1 MGKRI
6 WIVNYY
12 TGTPESANNPRY
24 VQFSYYFRQAG
35 YDVLT
40 FNADHESGSD
50 RPLFTRKNYGDYPYV
65 HVKVPHYVGNGLGR
79 MYSIFKFA
87 WSIYRH
93 AYDLERPDVILHNV
107 HAPFDFPVVLAAK
120 KVKARYISEVW
131 DLWPDNFVNFGLI
144 SAHNPVM
151 KLFYRVERWIYEHA
165 DQLVFTIPG
174 AQYYLKRKGWT
185 TETGGRISLS
195 RVHYINNGVDL
206 AQFDADRAA
215 YPRPDEDLNRD
226 GIYKIIYM
234 GTISFANHV
243 EKLIDAAAILAADK
257 KFEFFIYGDGSDRDR
272 LEEYTAQHHIANVHF
287 KEKHIPLCEVAWV
300 VSQATVNVMTYEK
313 GFGYMGVSSGK
324 LFQYLAAGKPIV
336 CNIDIKYDDVITDH
350 HLGVARD
357 MDSAAD
363 LAAEIKRL
371 AEQPQTEYDAMC
383 QRVRHT
389 AERFDYQELAA
400 QELQVIESALLSTEK

>member
-1 MGKRI
+1 MMGKRI

-12 TGTPESANNPRY
+12 TGTPGDASNPRY

-35 YDVLT
+35 YDVIT
-40 FNADHESGSD
+40 FNADYNVGTD
-50 RPLFTRKNYGDYPYV
+50 TPLFTKRHYGEYKYV
-65 HVKVPHYVGNGLGR
+65 HVRAPHYTGNGLKR
-79 MYSIFKFA
+79 VFSIFIFA

-93 AYDLERPDVILHNV
+93 ADEFERPDIILHNV

-120 KVKARYISEVW
+120 KIKARYVSEVW
-131 DLWPDNFVNFGLI
+131 DLWPDNFVNFGLV
-144 SAHNPVM
+144 SAKNPVM
-151 KLFYRVERWIYEHA
+151 KLFYRVERWIYEHS

-174 AQYYLKRKGWT
+174 AINYLKNKGWT
-185 TETGGRISLS
+185 TKTGGRIDLS

-206 AQFDADRAA
+206 VQFDADKDA
-215 YPRPDEDLNRD
+215 YPRPDEDLNSD

-243 EKLIDAAAILAADK
+243 EMLVEAASILASDK
-257 KFEFFIYGDGSDRDR
+257 KFEFFIYGDGSDRAR
-272 LEEYTAQHHIANVHF
+272 LEKYIAQHHIGNVHF
-287 KEKHIPLCEVAWV
+287 KEKHIPLSEVAWV

-336 CNIDIKYDDVITDH
+336 CNINIAYDDIISDN

-357 MDSAAD
+357 MNSADD
-363 LAAEIKRL
+363 LAAEIRRL
-371 AEQPQTEYDAMC
+371 AELPQNEYDAMC

-389 AERFDYQELAA
+389 AERFDYKKLATEELK
-400 QELQVIESALLSTEK
+400 VIDSVIS

>member
-12 TGTPESANNPRY
+12 TGTPEDVSNPRY

-35 YDVLT
+35 YDVVT
-40 FNADHESGSD
+40 FNADHEFGSD
-50 RPLFTRKNYGDYPYV
+50 KPLFTKKNYGDYPYV
-65 HVKVPHYVGNGLGR
+65 HVKAPHYVGNGLRR

-93 AYDLERPDVILHNV
+93 AHDFERPDVILHNV

-120 KVKARYISEVW
+120 KVKAKYISEVW

-165 DQLVFTIPG
+165 DQSVFTIPG
-174 AQYYLKRKGWT
+174 ARYYLKRKGWT

-195 RVHYINNGVDL
+195 RVHYINNGVNL
-206 AQFDADRAA
+206 AQFDADKMA

-226 GIYKIIYM
+226 DIYKIIYM

-243 EKLIDAAAILAADK
+243 EKLIDAAAILADDK

-272 LEEYTAQHHIANVHF
+272 LEEYTAKHHIANVHF

-363 LAAEIKRL
+363 LAAEIKLL

-400 QELQVIESALLSTEK
+400 QELRVIESALLSTKK